1 MCSAKMLPVLYLRIT
16 ENSAF
21 PEFPRALVLLFEFW
35 TPKKGNITRFLLS
48 VKGKTNIYLQLS
60 GGS

>member
-21 PEFPRALVLLFEFW
+21 PELPRALVLLFEFW
-35 TPKKGNITRFLLS
+35 TPKKGNITRFLLC
-48 VKGKTNIYLQLS
+48 
-60 GGS
+60 